1 MEWQS
6 LGAKLHRIY
15 RAQIPNVAVLFLFP
29 VSCWSTFSGLRE
41 LMSSAAS
48 LSNLEGNLVAIA
60 LTLGIQLTL
69 LFAVNSLTRTGS
81 TRKPFYF
88 GIYVITVFF
97 SVLFGYSFY
106 FQHLRSEEYA
116 REIYESESQRLLVQG
131 LQYRGQFESVA
142 RSLDSLAQY
151 SQEQSDQ
158 ESLRGGTCGDAS
170 ASGRGPRTRGR
181 ALDAQIFAQYQQ
193 ELDILVK
200 VETQSFDT
208 LSDDVKKFA
217 DDRLNQH
224 QADLDRFYEGIQTRR
239 QSVTN
244 VLSEMKDYLASRFPD
259 GSYRI
264 EEGGTSFPCP
274 DSRMEQ
280 LAALLQTASIPPT
293 PPPPA
298 QFLAHNP
305 KVVVQH
311 ALQGLTGWLYSEDE
325 AQPISS
331 SGSENTIAAKVEK
344 LPLLLGLLVDC
355 LILLAALA
363 SHRGGGGGGLVEELH
378 WLETSP
384 GRVRQRFRAQLA
396 DLLGCP
402 PNAAILGTV
411 RLISRYHVAEHSRAS
426 SGLSSSR
433 VVALPQTGDF
443 LDRYPEIGRLRDLLA
458 LLESLGGARRLRMVR
473 WSTLP
478 GPLPAS
484 LAVLRE
490 DQRKAEKNLGDEGLD
505 LYRLGSDVLNEMTRE
520 AYRGTDPWASGT
532 STAAPEEDSSGLG
545 YDPV

>member
-311 ALQGLTGWLYSEDE
+311 ALQGLTGWLYS
-325 AQPISS
+325 
-331 SGSENTIAAKVEK
+331 
-344 LPLLLGLLVDC
+344 
-355 LILLAALA
+355 
-363 SHRGGGGGGLVEELH
+363 
-378 WLETSP
+378 
-384 GRVRQRFRAQLA
+384 GR
-396 DLLGCP
+396 
-402 PNAAILGTV
+402 
-411 RLISRYHVAEHSRAS
+411 
-426 SGLSSSR
+426 
-433 VVALPQTGDF
+433 
-443 LDRYPEIGRLRDLLA
+443 
-458 LLESLGGARRLRMVR
+458 
-473 WSTLP
+473 
-478 GPLPAS
+478 
-484 LAVLRE
+484 
-490 DQRKAEKNLGDEGLD
+490 
-505 LYRLGSDVLNEMTRE
+505 
-520 AYRGTDPWASGT
+520 
-532 STAAPEEDSSGLG
+532 
-545 YDPV
+545 

>member
-378 WLETSP
+378 WEVSCYLRHPTGLRLLLDSP
-384 GRVRQRFRAQLA
+384 A
-396 DLLGCP
+396 
-402 PNAAILGTV
+402 
-411 RLISRYHVAEHSRAS
+411 
-426 SGLSSSR
+426 
-433 VVALPQTGDF
+433 
-443 LDRYPEIGRLRDLLA
+443 
-458 LLESLGGARRLRMVR
+458 
-473 WSTLP
+473 
-478 GPLPAS
+478 
-484 LAVLRE
+484 
-490 DQRKAEKNLGDEGLD
+490 
-505 LYRLGSDVLNEMTRE
+505 
-520 AYRGTDPWASGT
+520 
-532 STAAPEEDSSGLG
+532 
-545 YDPV
+545 